1 MVGLR
6 PTCPAGSL
14 ALAPQGV
21 AAAGAS
27 NGPKRWERAAPALDP
42 VLGDIDFVG
51 HCLLSVHMDL
61 SGKVA
66 MVTGGSGDIG
76 QAICLALAAAGCD
89 VAITYVGNSAG
100 AEETAAAVAATGRRA
115 HQVQLDQ
122 RSEASIEAAVANV
135 LAEFGGVDILVN
147 NAAWNIGIP
156 FKQLQTLDGDTWD
169 RVMETNLRGPFL
181 LSRALADALRAGD
194 GGRIVNIA
202 SVGGLNPG
210 SSSIAYSCSKAGL
223 IHLTH
228 CLAVALAPEISVNC
242 VAPGLVEG
250 TRMAR
255 RLPDEVSAGARRQA
269 VLGKVGS
276 AEDIADATVLLC
288 RADTITGQTIV
299 VDGGMPGAM
308 NFG

>member
-1 MVGLR
+1 
-6 PTCPAGSL
+6 
-14 ALAPQGV
+14 
-21 AAAGAS
+21 
-27 NGPKRWERAAPALDP
+27 
-42 VLGDIDFVG
+42 
-51 HCLLSVHMDL
+51 MDL
-61 SGKVA
+61 NGKVA

-76 QAICLALAAAGCD
+76 AAICVALAQAGCD
-89 VAITYVGNSAG
+89 VALTYVGNTDG
-100 AEETAAAVAATGRRA
+100 AEETAAQVVAAGRRA
-115 HQVQLDQ
+115 HQVRLDQ
-122 RSEASIEAAVANV
+122 RDEASIDAAVAEV
-135 LAEFGGVDILVN
+135 IDTFGGCDVLVN

-156 FKQLQTLDGDTWD
+156 FRQLGSLDGETWD
-169 RVMETNLRGPFL
+169 RVLETNLRGPFL
-181 LSRALADALRAGD
+181 LSRAMAEHLRAAD

-250 TRMAR
+250 TRMAL

-276 AEDIADATVLLC
+276 AVDIADATVMLC

>member
-1 MVGLR
+1 MEL
-6 PTCPAGSL
+6 T
-14 ALAPQGV
+14 
-21 AAAGAS
+21 
-27 NGPKRWERAAPALDP
+27 D
-42 VLGDIDFVG
+42 
-51 HCLLSVHMDL
+51 
-61 SGKVA
+61 KVA
-66 MVTGGSGDIG
+66 LVTGGSGDIG
-76 QAICLALAAAGCD
+76 GAICEALAAAGCD
-89 VAITYVGNSAG
+89 VALTYVGNTEG
-100 AEETAAAVAATGRRA
+100 AERTAAAVTKVGRRA
-115 HQVQLDQ
+115 HLIALDQ
-122 RSEASIEAAVANV
+122 RDEASIDAAAADVIA
-135 LAEFGGVDILVN
+135 AMGGCDILVN

-156 FKQLQTLDGDTWD
+156 FPQLDLLDSATWD
-169 RVMETNLRGPFL
+169 RVQETNLRGPFL
-181 LSRALADALRAGD
+181 LSRALREALAAGA

-228 CLAVALAPEISVNC
+228 CLAVAMAPAVSVNC

-250 TRMAR
+250 TRMAQ
-255 RLPDEVSAGARRQA
+255 RLPDAVAAGARRQA

-276 AEDIADATVLLC
+276 AEDIADATVMLC

>member
-1 MVGLR
+1 MPR
-6 PTCPAGSL
+6 SCHRSPPA
-14 ALAPQGV
+14 ARRVP
-21 AAAGAS
+21 
-27 NGPKRWERAAPALDP
+27 AAPVASGPMEL
-42 VLGDIDFVG
+42 I
-51 HCLLSVHMDL
+51 
-61 SGKVA
+61 GKVA
-66 MVTGGSGDIG
+66 VVTGGSGDIG
-76 QAICLALAAAGCD
+76 GAICVALAAAGCD
-89 VAITYVGNSAG
+89 VALTYMGNTEG
-100 AEETAAAVAATGRRA
+100 AEVTAAAVVEQGRLA
-115 HQVQLDQ
+115 HVIALDQ
-122 RSEASIEAAVANV
+122 RDEASIDAAVADHV
-135 LAEFGGVDILVN
+135 AHFGSCDILVN

-156 FKQLQTLDGDTWD
+156 FKQIEKLDSSTWD
-169 RVMETNLRGPFL
+169 RVLETNLRGPFL
-181 LSRALADALRAGD
+181 LSRALAPHLAAGE

-228 CLAVALAPEISVNC
+228 CLAVAMAPEVSVNC

-250 TRMAR
+250 TRMAL

-276 AEDIADATVLLC
+276 AVDIADATVLLC